1 MSERPGPV
9 DGWRSVSVEFDEVEW
24 LRRNNAAWRLLR
36 ADNAALV
43 LSFLGRVFVEENVR
57 SISGVELTARLEDEL
72 FALNERLGADA
83 FPRAAKAYLDDWA
96 KPDVGWL
103 RKYYPQGSDD
113 VHFDATAAVER
124 ALGWVQSLQARS
136 FVGTESRLNTVL
148 ELLRQMAYGAET
160 DPDARL
166 IELRARRD
174 AIDAEIAKVR
184 AGQVETLDSTAQQDR
199 YQQFVATARGLLA
212 DFREVEANFRALD
225 RALREKIA
233 TWSGSK
239 GELLDEVVGNR
250 HAIADSDQGRSFH
263 AFYDF
268 LLSPQRQQ
276 EFSDLLARVQSLDVI
291 GEADPRM
298 RRIHYDWL
306 DAAERTQATVR
317 LLSEQLRR
325 FLDDQ
330 VWLENRRVMDILRD
344 IERHALSLRDHPT
357 GDLTFELDAATP
369 QVVLPMERPLYR
381 PRIKQ
386 PLDSAVD
393 AGETNVDVSRLFEQ
407 VYVDSTRLTE
417 AVRVALGRTS
427 QVSLSDV
434 LTACPLEQG
443 LAELVT
449 YLSLRDPEFEVVV
462 DEDGREQVRWYD
474 PDGRMRTASLPAVS
488 FVRTVT
494 TKNDVR

>member
-1 MSERPGPV
+1 MTI
-9 DGWRSVSVEFDEVEW
+9 EFDEVEW

-36 ADNAALV
+36 ADHAALV

-72 FALNERLGADA
+72 FALNERLGAGT
-83 FPRAAKAYLDDWA
+83 FPRAAKSYLDDWSQSE
-96 KPDVGWL
+96 VGWL
-103 RKYYPQGSDD
+103 RKYYPPDSDE
-113 VHFDATAAVER
+113 VHFDATPAVER
-124 ALGWVQSLQARS
+124 ALSWAQSLQARS
-136 FVGTESRLNTVL
+136 FVGTESRLNIVL
-148 ELLRQMAYGAET
+148 ELLRQMVYGAET

-166 IELRARRD
+166 AELQARRD

-184 AGQVETLDSTAQQDR
+184 AGQVEVLDGAAQRDR
-199 YQQFVATARGLLA
+199 YQQFVTTARGLLA

-239 GELLDEVVGNR
+239 GELLDEVVGSR

-276 EFSDLLARVQSLDVI
+276 EFSDLIARVQSLDVI
-291 GEADPRM
+291 GAADPRM

-330 VWLENRRVMDILRD
+330 VWLENRRVMDLLRGIEAHALALRD
-344 IERHALSLRDHPT
+344 QPT
-357 GDLTFELDAATP
+357 HGLVFELDAPAP
-369 QVVLPMERPLYR
+369 QIVLPMERPLYR
-381 PRIKQ
+381 PRAKQ
-386 PLDSAVD
+386 SLDSTVD
-393 AGETNVDVSRLFEQ
+393 TGETDVDVSRLFEQ
-407 VYVDSTRLTE
+407 VHVDPGPLTD
-417 AVRVALGRTS
+417 AVRAALRRSS
-427 QVSLSDV
+427 QVSLPD
-434 LTACPLEQG
+434 LLAARPLEQG

-449 YLSLRDPEFEVVV
+449 YLSLRDQGFDVVF
-462 DEDGREQVRWYD
+462 DEDRRDQVRWRD
-474 PDGRMRTASLPAVS
+474 PDGRTRTAILPAVS
-488 FVRTVT
+488 FVRRVPAL
-494 TKNDVR
+494 DGV

>member
-1 MSERPGPV
+1 V
-9 DGWRSVSVEFDEVEW
+9 TIEFDEVEW

-36 ADNAALV
+36 ADHAALV

-72 FALNERLGADA
+72 FALNERLGEGT

-96 KPDVGWL
+96 QPEVGWL
-103 RKYYPQGSDD
+103 RKYYPPDSDE
-113 VHFDATAAVER
+113 VHFDATPAVER
-124 ALGWVQSLQARS
+124 ALSWVQSLQARS
-136 FVGTESRLNTVL
+136 FVGTESRLNIVL
-148 ELLRQMAYGAET
+148 ELLRQMVYGAET

-166 IELRARRD
+166 VELQARRG

-184 AGQVETLDSTAQQDR
+184 AGQVEVLGGAAQRDR
-199 YQQFVATARGLLA
+199 YQQFVTTARGLLA

-233 TWSGSK
+233 TWSGAK
-239 GELLDEVVGNR
+239 GELLDEVVGSR

-291 GEADPRM
+291 GAADPRM

-317 LLSEQLRR
+317 LLSERLRR

-344 IERHALSLRDHPT
+344 IEAPALALRDQPT
-357 GDLTFELDAATP
+357 DGLVCELDAATP
-369 QVVLPMERPLYR
+369 QIVLPMERPLYR
-381 PRIKQ
+381 PRAKQ
-386 PLDSAVD
+386 PLDSTVD
-393 AGETNVDVSRLFEQ
+393 TGETDVDVSRLFEQ
-407 VYVDSTRLTE
+407 VYVDPVRLTH
-417 AVRVALGRTS
+417 AVRAALRGSS
-427 QVSLSDV
+427 QVSLPDV
-434 LTACPLEQG
+434 LAVCPLEQG

-449 YLSLRDPEFEVVV
+449 YLSLRDPGFDLVF
-462 DEDGREQVRWYD
+462 DEDGRDQVRWCD

-488 FVRTVT
+488 FVRKVPTLDGV
-494 TKNDVR
+494 